1 LFLVNGFNFQTS
13 HLPVL
18 ATLRAMVDAQLEP
31 IKIDELM
38 RGTTTIGVVCREG
51 VVLAT
56 DTRVT
61 MGTFVASKRG
71 KKVFKIDDHLAMTI
85 AGVVAEAQ
93 NVVDI
98 LKANARLF
106 RLDKGR
112 PMAVNVA
119 ARLVANILFSSRAF
133 PLAMQAIIGGIDETG
148 AHIYALDP
156 FGSVTEETYVSTGSG
171 SPIAYGILEAEY
183 RKDMPI
189 SEGISMVVRAVSAS
203 MKRDAGSGDSFDVA
217 VVTKKGYHELS
228 EEEKKKAIEPK
239 A

>member
-1 LFLVNGFNFQTS
+1 MWAS
-13 HLPVL
+13 HKVGVWLELRKL
-18 ATLRAMVDAQLEP
+18 AES
-31 IKIDELM
+31 M
-38 RGTTTIGVVCREG
+38 RGTTTIGVVCRDG

-112 PMAVNVA
+112 SIPVKVA
-119 ARLVANILFSSRAF
+119 TRLAANILFSSRAF
-133 PLAMQAIIGGIDETG
+133 PLAMQAIIGGIDKTG
-148 AHIYALDP
+148 VYIYALDP
-156 FGSVTEETYVSTGSG
+156 FGSVTKETCVSTGSG
-171 SPIAYGILEAEY
+171 SPIAYGVLEAEY
-183 RKDMPI
+183 KKDMPI
-189 SEGISMVVRAVSAS
+189 SDGISMVVRAIGSS

-217 VVTKKGYHELS
+217 VVTKKGYYELS
-228 EEEKKKAIEPK
+228 EDEKKKIVELK
-239 A
+239 D

>member
-1 LFLVNGFNFQTS
+1 MGFAK
-13 HLPVL
+13 VG
-18 ATLRAMVDAQLEP
+18 VQLETRRLVESM
-31 IKIDELM
+31 K
-38 RGTTTIGVVCREG
+38 GTTTIGVVCQDG

-93 NVVDI
+93 SVVDI

-112 PMAVNVA
+112 SMDVNAVT
-119 ARLVANILFSSRAF
+119 RLAANILFSSRAF

-148 AHIYALDP
+148 AHVYALDP
-156 FGSVTEETYVSTGSG
+156 FGSVTEETCVSTGSG
-171 SPIAYGILEAEY
+171 SPIAYGVLEAEY
-183 RKDMPI
+183 KKDMPV
-189 SEGISMVVRAVSAS
+189 SDGISMVVRAISSS

-217 VVTKKGYHELS
+217 VVTKEGYYELG
-228 EEEKKKAIEPK
+228 EEEKKEIIERK
-239 A
+239 D

>member
-1 LFLVNGFNFQTS
+1 LGFAK
-13 HLPVL
+13 VG
-18 ATLRAMVDAQLEP
+18 VQLETRRFV
-31 IKIDELM
+31 ESM
-38 RGTTTIGVVCREG
+38 RGTTTIGVVCQDG

-71 KKVFKIDDHLAMTI
+71 KKVFKIDEHLAMTI

-93 NVVDI
+93 SVVDI

-112 PMAVNVA
+112 SMDVNAVT
-119 ARLVANILFSSRAF
+119 RLAANILFSSRAF

-148 AHIYALDP
+148 AHVYALDP
-156 FGSVTEETYVSTGSG
+156 FGSVTEETCVSTGSG
-171 SPIAYGILEAEY
+171 SPIAYGVLEAEY
-183 RKDMPI
+183 KKDMPV
-189 SEGISMVVRAVSAS
+189 SDGISMVVRAISSS

-217 VVTKKGYHELS
+217 VVTKEGYYELG
-228 EEEKKKAIEPK
+228 EEEKKEIIERK
-239 A
+239 D

>member
-1 LFLVNGFNFQTS
+1 
-13 HLPVL
+13 
-18 ATLRAMVDAQLEP
+18 MQLETRRFV
-31 IKIDELM
+31 ESM
-38 RGTTTIGVVCREG
+38 RGTTTIGVVCQDG

-71 KKVFKIDDHLAMTI
+71 KKVFKIDEHLAMTI

-93 NVVDI
+93 SVVDI

-112 PMAVNVA
+112 SMDVNAVT
-119 ARLVANILFSSRAF
+119 RLAANILFSSRAF

-148 AHIYALDP
+148 AHVYALDP
-156 FGSVTEETYVSTGSG
+156 FGSVTEETCVSTGSG
-171 SPIAYGILEAEY
+171 SPIAYGVLEAEY
-183 RKDMPI
+183 KKDMPV
-189 SEGISMVVRAVSAS
+189 SDGISMVVRAISSS

-217 VVTKKGYHELS
+217 VVTKEGYYELG
-228 EEEKKKAIEPK
+228 EEEKKEIIERK
-239 A
+239 D

>member
-1 LFLVNGFNFQTS
+1 
-13 HLPVL
+13 
-18 ATLRAMVDAQLEP
+18 MQLETRRLVESM
-31 IKIDELM
+31 K
-38 RGTTTIGVVCREG
+38 GTTTIGVVCQDG

-93 NVVDI
+93 SVVDI

-112 PMAVNVA
+112 SMHVNAVT
-119 ARLVANILFSSRAF
+119 RLAANILFSSRAF

-148 AHIYALDP
+148 AHVYALDP
-156 FGSVTEETYVSTGSG
+156 FGSVTEETCVSTGSG
-171 SPIAYGILEAEY
+171 SPIAYGVLEAEY
-183 RKDMPI
+183 KKDMPV
-189 SEGISMVVRAVSAS
+189 SDGISMVVRAISSS

-217 VVTKKGYHELS
+217 VVTKEGYYELG
-228 EEEKKKAIEPK
+228 EEEKKEIIERK
-239 A
+239 D

>member
-1 LFLVNGFNFQTS
+1 MWTS
-13 HLPVL
+13 HRVGVWLELRKL
-18 ATLRAMVDAQLEP
+18 AKFM
-31 IKIDELM
+31 K
-38 RGTTTIGVVCREG
+38 GTTTIGVVCRDG

-112 PMAVNVA
+112 SMPVKAVTRMA
-119 ARLVANILFSSRAF
+119 ANILFSSRAF
-133 PLAMQAIIGGIDETG
+133 PLAMQAIIGGMDKTG
-148 AHIYALDP
+148 VHIYALDP
-156 FGSVTEETYVSTGSG
+156 FGSVTEETCVSTGSG
-171 SPIAYGILEAEY
+171 SPIAYGVLEAEY
-183 RKDMPI
+183 KKDMPI
-189 SEGISMVVRAVSAS
+189 SDGISMVVRAVNSS

-217 VVTKKGYHELS
+217 VVTKKGYYELS
-228 EEEKKKAIEPK
+228 EGEKKKVIELK
-239 A
+239 E

>member
-1 LFLVNGFNFQTS
+1 MWAS
-13 HLPVL
+13 HKVGVWLE
-18 ATLRAMVDAQLEP
+18 LRKL
-31 IKIDELM
+31 DESM
-38 RGTTTIGVVCREG
+38 KGTTTIGVVCRDG

-98 LKANARLF
+98 LKANACLF

-112 PMAVNVA
+112 SMPVMAA
-119 ARLVANILFSSRAF
+119 TRLAANILFSSRAF
-133 PLAMQAIIGGIDETG
+133 PLAMQAIIGGIDEAG

-156 FGSVTEETYVSTGSG
+156 FGSVTKETCVSTGSG
-171 SPIAYGILEAEY
+171 SPIAYGVLEAEY
-183 RKDMPI
+183 KKDMPI
-189 SEGISMVVRAVSAS
+189 SDGISMVVRAINSS

-217 VVTKKGYHELS
+217 VVTKKGYYELS
-228 EEEKKKAIEPK
+228 EEEKKKIIELK
-239 A
+239 D

>member
-1 LFLVNGFNFQTS
+1 V
-13 HLPVL
+13 
-18 ATLRAMVDAQLEP
+18 QLETRRFV
-31 IKIDELM
+31 ESM
-38 RGTTTIGVVCREG
+38 RGTTTIGVVCQDG

-71 KKVFKIDDHLAMTI
+71 KKVFKIDEHLAMTI

-93 NVVDI
+93 SVVDI

-112 PMAVNVA
+112 SMDVNAVT
-119 ARLVANILFSSRAF
+119 RLAANILFSSRAF

-148 AHIYALDP
+148 AHVYALDP
-156 FGSVTEETYVSTGSG
+156 FGSVTEETCVSTGSG
-171 SPIAYGILEAEY
+171 SPIAYGVLEAEY
-183 RKDMPI
+183 KKDMPV
-189 SEGISMVVRAVSAS
+189 SDGISMVVRAISSS

-217 VVTKKGYHELS
+217 VVTKEGYYELG
-228 EEEKKKAIEPK
+228 EEEKKEIIERK
-239 A
+239 D